1 MPGQRKQRADGE
13 RTREAIVREAV
24 SLATLDGLEG
34 LSIGNLAGALDMSKS
49 GVYAHFGSKQELQL
63 ATVDEAGRIFQ
74 AEVIEP
80 ALAAAPGLAQ
90 LVAVCDAF
98 FDHLVRRTFPGGC
111 FFAGAVL
118 EMGTRPGPVKEQ
130 IAAFQGGFTALIRQF
145 VVTAL
150 EQHELP
156 ADEDPDAL
164 TFELNGIILAANTNF
179 VLREDPAALDM
190 ASNVRIPPSRSGDGP
205 EGESCGELPHASAQ
219 LRWLE
224 HAEVDVEHRHV
235 QGEMVEVVGAGGE
248 QRGVFVDRLEHTD
261 GRGHELGDALDRRV
275 ELDPCVVAIRRGA
288 DRALHERHRVGRI
301 DDVKAV
307 AGGRCRLDA
316 VDAPG
321 APFGLA
327 CIASDQIPAPADA
340 DHPMGEQ
347 TTFAAAAG
355 PVAVPDSELV
365 GRAAGGADRAQDR
378 AVDVVDR

>member
-1 MPGQRKQRADGE
+1 MSRCPAHGKQRADGE

-24 SLATLDGLEG
+24 SLATVDGLEG

-49 GVYAHFGSKQELQL
+49 GIYAHFGSKQDLQL

-179 VLREDPAALDM
+179 VLRQDPAALDM
-190 ASNVRIPPSRSGDGP
+190 ARNIVRRRLGITTTTTSPPPTTGIKSALKKRRGKDPTRPPSTPTLRS
-205 EGESCGELPHASAQ
+205 
-219 LRWLE
+219 
-224 HAEVDVEHRHV
+224 RH
-235 QGEMVEVVGAGGE
+235 
-248 QRGVFVDRLEHTD
+248 
-261 GRGHELGDALDRRV
+261 
-275 ELDPCVVAIRRGA
+275 
-288 DRALHERHRVGRI
+288 
-301 DDVKAV
+301 
-307 AGGRCRLDA
+307 
-316 VDAPG
+316 
-321 APFGLA
+321 
-327 CIASDQIPAPADA
+327 
-340 DHPMGEQ
+340 
-347 TTFAAAAG
+347 
-355 PVAVPDSELV
+355 
-365 GRAAGGADRAQDR
+365 
-378 AVDVVDR
+378 